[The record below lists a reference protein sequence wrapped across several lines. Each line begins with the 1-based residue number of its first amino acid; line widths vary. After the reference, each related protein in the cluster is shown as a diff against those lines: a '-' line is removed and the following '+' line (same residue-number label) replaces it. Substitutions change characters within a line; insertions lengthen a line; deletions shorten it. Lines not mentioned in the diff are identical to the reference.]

1 MQPLK
6 TNEHRYIYTVSEL
19 NRQIRT
25 ILEDS
30 FPVIW
35 VEGEVSNLRRP
46 SSGHLYFTLKD
57 ENAQLRTVLFKN
69 NQGKLKFEL
78 EDGQKIICGGSVTV
92 YEKQGEYQLLVEK
105 IEPLGIGAL
114 QLALEQLKE
123 RLMKEGLFDPL
134 HKRALPSMP
143 RHIGIVT
150 SPTGAAIRDIL
161 KVIKRRFFN
170 IEISINPVRVQGEGA
185 AKEIAR
191 AIEEFN
197 ELRDIDVL
205 IVGRG
210 GGSLEDLWAFNEEPV
225 ARAIYNSKIP
235 VISAVGHEIDW
246 TIADLVAD
254 VRAPTPSAA
263 AEMVI
268 VEKEKIS
275 QSVTLSAERI
285 NQAIRNIISFCESD
299 LENLISRYVFRKPQN
314 LILETRQ
321 HIDELL
327 RQLLSNT
334 EHVLDIFKHKLQGSV
349 NKLEALSPL
358 AILGRGYS
366 LTFKFPE
373 HVLVND
379 AASLVEGDRI
389 ETRFARG
396 KITSVVEKNK

>member
-6 TNEHRYIYTVSEL
+6 INEHRYIYTVSEL

-35 VEGEVSNLRRP
+35 VEGEVSNLKRP

-143 RHIGIVT
+143 CHIGIVT

-161 KVIKRRFFN
+161 KVIRRRFFN

-185 AKEIAR
+185 AQEIAR

-197 ELRDIDVL
+197 ELGDIDVL

-275 QSVTLSAERI
+275 QSVALSAERI

-299 LENLISRYVFRKPQN
+299 LESLISRYVFRKPQS
-314 LILETRQ
+314 LILEARQ

-334 EHVLDIFKHKLQGSV
+334 E
-349 NKLEALSPL
+349 
-358 AILGRGYS
+358 
-366 LTFKFPE
+366 
-373 HVLVND
+373 
-379 AASLVEGDRI
+379 
-389 ETRFARG
+389 
-396 KITSVVEKNK
+396 